1 MVRRKDK
8 EILTLIA
15 EDKEYGFK
23 MLVEKYQNQ
32 VINLAYSLSRDF
44 SLAEDIAQEV
54 FLKIFKK
61 INSFQRKS
69 SLSTWI
75 YRITLNMSYQFLRKR
90 KFSLFSPKKH
100 SFSPEDTQ
108 EKKEIINIG
117 LNRLPLKYR
126 VVVIL
131 KDLQGLSYKE
141 IARILNCRIGTVE
154 SRLFRARILLKKI
167 LTPLIKEGL

>member
-1 MVRRKDK
+1 MVGRKDK

-23 MLVEKYQNQ
+23 MLVEKYQVQ
-32 VINLAYSLSRDF
+32 VINLAYSLSRDS

-61 INSFQRKS
+61 IDSFQRKS

-90 KFSLFSPKKH
+90 KFSLFSPKKY

-117 LNRLPLKYR
+117 LSRLPLKYR
-126 VVVIL
+126 IVIIL

-141 IARILNCRIGTVE
+141 IARILNCSMGTVE